1 MLTCESGAE
10 ATVAVRASSGNTG
23 KFKVY
28 VSDYDYPDLSIEKSV
43 LEPIGAEVI
52 GLSCKTGVGLATLA
66 ADADA
71 ILQQYAKIGHDTI
84 AALPKCKIIA
94 RYGIG
99 VDILDV
105 AACYEHGIAVTNVP
119 DYCFDEVADHAAT
132 LALMLLRS
140 IPFYDRKVHAGSYQW
155 QDWNAPIPR
164 LRGATFGIIGYGRI
178 GQNLARKLQ
187 AFGIHVT
194 AFDPFVSEAW
204 MRQQG
209 VSKANLEDLLK
220 QSNCVIV
227 TAPYTKD
234 THHVIDA
241 RALSFMRPDA
251 CLVCVSR
258 GKCIDNKA
266 LYDALKTH
274 AISAAAVD
282 DPEEEPMK
290 MEGWSPSINPLF
302 TLDNFFCTPH
312 TAYISTGALQECR
325 RTAAENV
332 KSVLLGGRPWDLY
345 LPPGIVAKTPLRA
358 GFSVART

>member
-1 MLTCESGAE
+1 MNHATGVESTMGA
-10 ATVAVRASSGNTG
+10 AAAGVNAG

-28 VSDYDYPDLSIEKSV
+28 VSDFDYPDLSIEKSV

-52 GLSCKTGVGLATLA
+52 GLSCKTGESLASLA

-71 ILQQYAKIGHDTI
+71 ILQQYAKIGRDTI
-84 AALPKCKIIA
+84 AALPNCKIIA

-119 DYCFDEVADHAAT
+119 DYCFDEVADHAVT
-132 LALMLLRS
+132 LALMLVRS
-140 IPFYDRKVHAGSYQW
+140 IPFYDRKVHAGSYRW

-164 LRGATFGIIGYGRI
+164 LRDATFGIIGFGRI

-187 AFGIHVT
+187 GFGIHVT

-209 VSKANLEDLLK
+209 VEKVSLDDLLK

-241 RALSFMRPDA
+241 GALSIMRPDA

-258 GKCIDNKA
+258 GKCVDNKA
-266 LYDALKTH
+266 LYDALKSH

-290 MEGWSPSINPLF
+290 MEGWTPANNPLF
-302 TLDNFFCTPH
+302 SLDNFFCTPH
-312 TAYISTGALQECR
+312 TAYISTGALEECR

-332 KSVLLGGRPWDLY
+332 KSALLGGRPWDLF
-345 LPPGIVAKTPLRA
+345 LPQGIDTTQPLRA
-358 GFSVART
+358 GFSVARN